1 MPTYLGTKQLALA
14 QQICDN
20 DDRLEGIV
28 SSNGNL
34 AAKVV
39 LVAEAPGAT
48 EIKTGLPFTGRSGQ
62 ELDAW
67 LQELQLT
74 RADIYI
80 TKTVFSRPFNLKNNR
95 KSDRK
100 PSQKEI
106 NQSAPILDFDLSHFP
121 DSLIVPL
128 GGTALNR
135 LLGKKDTISTI
146 HGQLITTPLQV
157 YDEATQRYH
166 SGDHAYQVFPL
177 FHPSYI
183 KRFPSK
189 RPLALADLSKLKQII
204 QTK

>member
-1 MPTYLGTKQLALA
+1 MPTYLETKQLALA

-20 DDRLEGIV
+20 NDRLEGV
-28 SSNGNL
+28 VASNGNL

-48 EIKTGLPFTGRSGQ
+48 EVQTGRPFTGRSGQ
-62 ELDAW
+62 ELDNW
-67 LQELQLT
+67 LHELQLT
-74 RADIYI
+74 RGDIYI

-106 NQSAPILDFDLSHFP
+106 NQSAPILDFDLAHFP

-128 GGTALNR
+128 GGTAVKR
-135 LLGKKDTISTI
+135 LLGKKATISAV
-146 HGQLITTPLQV
+146 HGQLINSQLQV
-157 YDEATQRYH
+157 FDEVTQRYDC
-166 SGDHAYQVFPL
+166 GDRAYQVFPL

-189 RPLALADLSKLKQII
+189 RASALSDLAQLKQII
-204 QTK
+204 QSK

>member
-157 YDEATQRYH
+157 YDEAPNVTIPVTTLIRY
-166 SGDHAYQVFPL
+166 FPYFIL
-177 FHPSYI
+177 LISNASLVNGHW
-183 KRFPSK
+183 
-189 RPLALADLSKLKQII
+189 LWL
-204 QTK
+204 T